1 MGGDNFTF
9 AVRMLFNEEAI
20 AIPGCGT
27 DTICPFEQFKEI
39 YSEELAYDFHS
50 LCGIDS
56 FIEQTTSEAPIEA
69 PSEPSPDVESVPQL
83 PVPIG
88 LSGWGGQVIE
98 PGEDTDKEEIGHFY
112 VEILSRPDW
121 VTNKTEKEKKIKR
134 KNEIKTKIKRKTKK
148 RTKIKT
154 KIRTTR
160 RRTRIKMLRRKTK
173 FR

>member
-1 MGGDNFTF
+1 
-9 AVRMLFNEEAI
+9 MLFNEEAI

-56 FIEQTTSEAPIEA
+56 FIEQTTSETPIEA

-121 VTNKTEKEKKIKR
+121 VTNKTEKEKKDKEKKR
-134 KNEIKTKIKRKTKK
+134 DKDKNKTKDKEKDKDKDKDKDHKK
-148 RTKIKT
+148 KDKDV
-154 KIRTTR
+154 K
-160 RRTRIKMLRRKTK
+160 KKD
-173 FR
+173 